1 MPSHRLKSTL
11 TSLVLCGMFCA
22 PFLLLAVSYVDLP
35 PELPVLRSWI
45 GHSTRSA
52 PKSVFT
58 VFRVPLMN
66 LVHGLLAVIMLRRAN
81 DFENIQRRI
90 AYSNIFS
97 TLLFAIALKSNFE
110 AAEISLAAPWL
121 GFGTLTAVVA
131 GVGVA
136 LIRARKVSL
145 PWPEL
150 RLPIRDRYLIIGL
163 FATYI
168 ALVILSLAV
177 SHRA

>member
-1 MPSHRLKSTL
+1 
-11 TSLVLCGMFCA
+11 MFCA
-22 PFLLLAVSYVDLP
+22 PFLLLAASYDDLA

-110 AAEISLAAPWL
+110 AAEIGLLSASALLARWL
-121 GFGTLTAVVA
+121 GFGTLTSVVA
-131 GVGVA
+131 GVSLA
-136 LIRARKVSL
+136 LIRGRKVPL

-163 FATYI
+163 LAAYV
-168 ALVILSLAV
+168 ALVVLSLAL